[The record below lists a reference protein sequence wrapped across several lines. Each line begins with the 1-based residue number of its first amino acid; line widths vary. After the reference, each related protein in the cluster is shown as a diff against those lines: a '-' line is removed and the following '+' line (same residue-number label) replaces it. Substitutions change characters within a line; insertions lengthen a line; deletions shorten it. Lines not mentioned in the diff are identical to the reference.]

1 MKFFITLL
9 LLTAGSNALAHE
21 GHFSL
26 GHPEQLG
33 IFLMMVGILLASV
46 YVFLQRKYGTEE
58 LAEEKTSGESASHQ
72 APASLNA
79 IGGKNYV

>member
-9 LLTAGSNALAHE
+9 LLTAGSNAVAHE

-58 LAEEKTSGESASHQ
+58 LAEENTIDESLPDQTPS
-72 APASLNA
+72 SLNE
-79 IGGKNYV
+79 IEGKNYV